1 MKLISYNYTFKLF
14 FSRQCLFIIAIND
27 VGLIYNMKITF
38 TLCVWAE
45 SFRQQICFWTEVNG
59 WPWLQG
65 TGHTMVSIKH
75 PITEFHTSHSSL
87 GKTEQALYHS
97 VQSWHHMECGCR
109 LEIESSG
116 AHLSC
121 WAQMHCSPHTV
132 WLIAT
137 VRITQTHSHQYTYV
151 HVRRQTLSH
160 SLPPPSTLYLLSLS
174 PRCGPAMSADPRQG
188 WQLFA
193 GWCYREEAR
202 GHGKG
207 GDTCPLCVLQH
218 QSHT

>member
-1 MKLISYNYTFKLF
+1 
-14 FSRQCLFIIAIND
+14 
-27 VGLIYNMKITF
+27 MKITF

-151 HVRRQTLSH
+151 HVRRQT
-160 SLPPPSTLYLLSLS
+160 PSTLHLLSLS
-174 PRCGPAMSADPRQG
+174 LSLHDVGQWWAQTPVRADNCLPDDATERRQEAM
-188 WQLFA
+188 
-193 GWCYREEAR
+193 
-202 GHGKG
+202 
-207 GDTCPLCVLQH
+207 DTCPLCVLQH